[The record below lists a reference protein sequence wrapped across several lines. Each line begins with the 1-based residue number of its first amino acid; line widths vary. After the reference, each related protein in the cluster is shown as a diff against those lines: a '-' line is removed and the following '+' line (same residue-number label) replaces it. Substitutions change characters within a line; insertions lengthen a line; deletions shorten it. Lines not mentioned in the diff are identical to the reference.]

1 MRRRDESCVMAE
13 RPQQFVLRL
22 CRRVV
27 PIKRMRDNKPSVW
40 PSDVRMKGTSKV
52 REKGVA

>member
-1 MRRRDESCVMAE
+1 MAE